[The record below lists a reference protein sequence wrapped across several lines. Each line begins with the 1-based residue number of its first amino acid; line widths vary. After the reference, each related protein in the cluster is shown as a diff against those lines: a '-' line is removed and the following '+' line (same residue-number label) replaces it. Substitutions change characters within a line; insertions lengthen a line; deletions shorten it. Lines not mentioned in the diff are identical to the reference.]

1 MTETAGT
8 LFPAILDR
16 DDSQP
21 QHSTGIL
28 PDRAIRQL
36 VRNREIRSAVDISDR
51 QIQPASI
58 DLRLGERAYRVRAS
72 FLPSENATVDEKIA
86 QVGMH
91 EFDLTSGA
99 VLEKGCVYIVRLLE
113 MLDLTSRISGIA
125 NPKSSTGR
133 LDVFTRLIT
142 DRSAEFDRVKSGYKG
157 ALYAEI
163 SPRTFSIL
171 VRTGTPLNQL
181 RLRRGSP
188 PPSDTALRKLHKQT
202 PLVHSED
209 GHANISKGIA
219 ITVDL
224 QGASGDGLI
233 GYKARKHSDVIDVEK
248 TGHYDPL
255 DFWEPIHARDEHS
268 LILDPDTF
276 HILASKEPVTVPPDH
291 AAEMA
296 AYDPLVGEF
305 RVHYAGFFDPG
316 FGYSESGG
324 AGSRAVLEVRS
335 HEVPF
340 LIEDGQIVGRLTY
353 ERLIDTPDRLY
364 GSDIGSSY
372 QRQGLALG
380 KQFKRD

>member
-1 MTETAGT
+1 MVETVSG
-8 LFPAILDR
+8 LFPEIE
-16 DDSQP
+16 DDAGSRP

-28 PDRAIRQL
+28 PYQALKEL
-36 VRNREIRSAVDISDR
+36 VRAREIRAADDIAER
-51 QIQPASI
+51 QFQPASI
-58 DLRLGERAYRVRAS
+58 DLRLGACAYRVRAS
-72 FLPSENATVDEKIA
+72 FLPSEGATVEEKIRDL
-86 QVGMH
+86 GMH
-91 EFDLTSGA
+91 EIDLTGGA
-99 VLEKGCVYIVRLLE
+99 VLEKGCVYIVRLIE
-113 MLDLTSRISGIA
+113 MLALTSRISGIA

-142 DRSAEFDRVKSGYKG
+142 DGSVEFDRVRSGYKG

-171 VRTGTPLNQL
+171 VRKHSRLNQL

-188 PPSDTALRKLHKQT
+188 PASDTALRRLHAET
-202 PLVHSED
+202 PLVHSE
-209 GHANISKGIA
+209 GGEANISGGIA
-219 ITVDL
+219 VTVDL
-224 QGASGDGLI
+224 EGRESGGLI
-233 GYKARKHSDVIDVEK
+233 GYKARKHSDVIDVDRI
-248 TGHYDPL
+248 GHYPPL
-255 DFWEPIHARDEHS
+255 DFWEPIHARKDKR

-340 LIEDGQIVGRLTY
+340 LIEDGQVVGRLLY
-353 ERLIDTPDRLY
+353 ERLTETPDRLY
-364 GSDIGSSY
+364 GADLGSSY
-372 QRQGLALG
+372 QRQGLALS
-380 KQFKRD
+380 KQFKR